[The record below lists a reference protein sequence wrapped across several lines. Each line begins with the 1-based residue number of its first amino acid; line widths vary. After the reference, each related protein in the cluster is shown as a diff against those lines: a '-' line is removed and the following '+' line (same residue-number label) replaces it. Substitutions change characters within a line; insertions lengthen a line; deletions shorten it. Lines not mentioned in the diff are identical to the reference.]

1 MAIRDF
7 IKRDLSQKV
16 EGVVKVFDGSTI
28 ATEVRE
34 YVLTD
39 KTEEDLKRIFDTF
52 TQISESIRHGGKGRD
67 VMGVWVSGFF
77 GSGKS
82 HFAKVLG
89 YLLQNEPLPDG
100 SGETSIDAFL
110 KHLSDQP
117 HARDIRLRLG
127 EIKQTTAI
135 TAIPFEIRS
144 RQSLNNP
151 NSVGEILLGEF
162 YRYLGYS
169 ENFVI
174 ARIEQRLKRRG
185 LLKDFTTLF
194 QDRFGIS
201 WDSGDGRDDLS
212 KARRRLAELLPEIDP
227 KNYPDEAT
235 AKQGLRDDFAHSK
248 ITAEGIADE
257 LVAWVDEQRPTGGKT
272 GHLVFVIDEMG
283 TFVGDSN
290 EKIGE
295 LNSLAEMIGNKGKG
309 KVWMIATSQQ
319 DLEKVVDRT
328 NFQPALVGR
337 LNARFELKP
346 HLVSDGIDKV
356 ISERILKK
364 HPANEDK
371 LAALFRKYEGKI
383 AQLADIKASR
393 TLGRLTERTFLDCY
407 PFLPHQIQLAQDIG
421 EALSGFRISG
431 GVRSMISVIMES
443 VQSLADKELGAV
455 ASLDMFFD
463 ALENDLLSQEYLGAA
478 GVRSVKEA
486 DERVPVKT
494 PIPPSRVLKILWLI
508 QQVSFVPRIVETLA
522 KLLVRH
528 LDDEIPVLRTQ
539 VEETLGAL
547 QEAGYTGRDEATGE
561 WKFLNE
567 RERNIE
573 QEIQTMVRPGGSK
586 SISIAA
592 ARRTSQE
599 IIKTNVLTRKKLQNF
614 AIPFGKSNTPFG
626 FGVFLDGE
634 AVSTGPELEVH
645 FLSPLASG
653 RKQELE
659 AYKRNNQQAGAKGRV
674 IYWAARAPGNLET
687 RFKRYEALVK
697 VTGDKRFTDDSSKD
711 TQDALSEKRKERDDM
726 ARSLAGEIEQA
737 FLNGTV
743 YVGGQVTDLDRAPGL
758 LSAISNG
765 LTQQIPNIYSRFS
778 AADKTCDF
786 GKQLNALLNP
796 AQNKLHEIAPE
807 LDLFDSQ
814 GNLQKE
820 SALVRQTLE
829 VIRDLENE
837 GIDPLGAALL
847 DSRDSKGFKGF
858 SRAPFHWPDEI
869 VRLILAASFRAGA
882 VFFERHTASGPTPHY
897 DYRGTHDDFAKINT
911 FKKTTFR
918 LAETTLT
925 VEQIKEASKALI
937 SLGVGGT
944 PESGNAL
951 ASAARKLGQTLL
963 DAAGDAQ
970 TRAESGLPIPD
981 SLRDVD
987 AKLREIVTQKNPT
1000 KAVSGFLA
1008 AKNDWQSIH
1017 KDLGALKNFLS
1028 HNRHHDFARYCQLL
1042 EMVQTHPIGSD
1053 HPDRDTTQKALLDIT
1068 AIVGDKAVIARWSD
1082 YQAAIEKV
1090 LEIYREAYREAYD
1103 GIRKKSEN
1111 LKKEI
1116 VDGNAYAQAPAD
1128 QRDNVL
1134 ERFFGSSGA
1143 CFYPAL
1149 KLGSAQSLL
1158 DAGKRHSLASLAQAH
1173 LAIPV
1178 YRTQIESALRQL
1190 IAPPPKPD
1198 EKRYTWHAANAL
1210 SGRQFSSEDEV
1221 DETLNLIAD
1230 DLKQRIREGY
1240 VIDVE

>member
-1 MAIRDF
+1 MPIRDF

-16 EGVVKVFDGSTI
+16 EGVVKVFDHSAI

-39 KTEEDLKRIFDTF
+39 KTEEELKRIFDTF
-52 TQISESIRHGGKGRD
+52 TQVSESIRHGGKGRD

-89 YLLQNEPLPDG
+89 CLLQNDTLPDG

-110 KHLSDQP
+110 KHLSDHP

-127 EIKQTTAI
+127 EVKQTTAI

-162 YRYLGYS
+162 YRHLGFS

-185 LLKDFTTLF
+185 LLETFAALF
-194 QDRFGIS
+194 QERFGIP
-201 WDSGDGRDDLS
+201 WDSEDGRDDLS

-227 KNYPDEAT
+227 MNYPDLAT
-235 AKQGLRDDFAHSK
+235 SKQGLRDDFAHSK
-248 ITAEGIADE
+248 ITAEGIAEE
-257 LVAWVDEQRPTGGKT
+257 LVGWVDEQKPIGGRT
-272 GHLVFVIDEMG
+272 AHLVFVIDEMG

-290 EKIGE
+290 EKISE
-295 LNSLAEMIGNKGKG
+295 LNSIAEMIGNKGNG
-309 KVWMIATSQQ
+309 KVWIIATSQQ

-364 HPANEDK
+364 HPGKEDSLK
-371 LAALFRKYEGKI
+371 ALFRKNEGKL
-383 AQLADIKASR
+383 AQFADLKASR
-393 TLGRLTERTFLDCY
+393 TLGRLTERSFIDCY

-431 GVRSMISVIMES
+431 GVRSMISVIMDS
-443 VQSLADKELGAV
+443 VQSLADQEVGAV

-486 DERVPVKT
+486 DERVPAKT
-494 PIPPSRVLKILWLI
+494 PIPPSRVLKVLWLI
-508 QQVSFVPRIVETLA
+508 QQVSFVPRIAETLA
-522 KLLVRH
+522 KLLARNVN
-528 LDDEIPVLRTQ
+528 DEIPAIRMQ
-539 VEETLGAL
+539 VDETLVAL
-547 QEAGYTGRDEATGE
+547 QEAGYTARDEATGE

-573 QEIQTMVRPGGSK
+573 QDIQTMVRPGGSK

-599 IIKTNVLTRKKLQNF
+599 IIKTKVITRKKLQNF
-614 AIPFGKSNTPFG
+614 AVGYGKSNTPFG
-626 FGVFLDGE
+626 FGVYLDGE
-634 AVSTGPELEVH
+634 AVATGPELEVH

-659 AYKRNNQQAGAKGRV
+659 TYKQNNQQAGVKGRAV
-674 IYWAARAPGNLET
+674 YWMARAPVNLET

-711 TQDALSEKRKERDDM
+711 TQDALSEKRKERDDL
-726 ARSLAGEIEQA
+726 AQSLAREIEQS

-743 YVGGQVTDLDRAPGL
+743 FYGGQVTDLDRASGL
-758 LSAISNG
+758 PVPVRDA
-765 LTQQIPNIYSRFS
+765 LTQQIPNIYPRFRV
-778 AADKTCDF
+778 ADKTCDF
-786 GKQLNALLNP
+786 GKQLKVLLNP
-796 AQNKLHEIAPE
+796 AQAKLHEIAPE
-807 LDLFDSQ
+807 LDFFDSQ
-814 GNLQKE
+814 GNLQQE
-820 SALVRQTLE
+820 SALVRQVLE

-837 GIDPLGAALL
+837 GIDPGGGALL

-869 VRLILAASFRAGA
+869 VRLVLAACFRAGA
-882 VFFERHTASGPTPHY
+882 IFLERQTASGPTPFY
-897 DYRGTHDDFAKINT
+897 DYREASDDFAKINT

-937 SLGVGGT
+937 GLGVTGT

-951 ASAARKLGQTLL
+951 ASAARTLGQDFS
-963 DAAGDAQ
+963 DAAKDAQ

-981 SLRDVD
+981 SLRN
-987 AKLREIVTQKNPT
+987 AETILREVITRKNPT
-1000 KAVSGFLA
+1000 KAVAAFLA
-1008 AKNDWQSIH
+1008 AKDGWRIIY
-1017 KDLGALKNFLS
+1017 KDLAALKVFLDRS
-1028 HNRHHDFARYCQLL
+1028 RHHEFSRYCQLVEL
-1042 EMVQTHPIGSD
+1042 VQAHPIASD
-1053 HPDRDTTQKALLDIT
+1053 HPDRKTLEKALSDLA
-1068 AIVGDKAVIARWSD
+1068 AIIQDKAVIGRWSD
-1082 YQAAIEKV
+1082 YQTSADKV
-1090 LEIYREAYREAYD
+1090 LEIYRETYREAYD
-1103 GIRKKSEN
+1103 CMRRQFAN
-1111 LKKEI
+1111 LNKEI
-1116 VDGNAYAQAPAD
+1116 VDGNAYQQAPSN
-1128 QRDNVL
+1128 QRDSVL
-1134 ERFFGSSGA
+1134 DRYFGSNGA
-1143 CFYPAL
+1143 CFYPEL
-1149 KLGSAQSLL
+1149 QLGSAQSLL
-1158 DAGKRHSLASLAQAH
+1158 DAVKKHSLSALTQAKIA
-1173 LAIPV
+1173 LPV
-1178 YRTQIESALRQL
+1178 YRNQIESDLRQL
-1190 IAPPPKPD
+1190 SAQPPKPD
-1198 EKRYTWHAANAL
+1198 EKRYTWRAASAL
-1210 SGRQFSSEDEV
+1210 SGRRFSTEEEV
-1221 DETLNLIAD
+1221 DQALKQVAD
-1230 DLKQRIREGY
+1230 DLKKHIRGGY
-1240 VIDVE
+1240 IIDVE